1 MAPDDRGAID
11 EELEVSVRVRVHA
24 CHAGTFPATQACT
37 RAYVHTHTHTLAQ
50 THTHTHTR
58 IHTHKDAEEA
68 VGGAGVDKDSNVL
81 GLMGQAFGLV
91 FAAEIGDRSFLATIG
106 QYMDACALGS
116 L

>member
-1 MAPDDRGAID
+1 MRSLRYPC
-11 EELEVSVRVRVHA
+11 VCVCVHA
-24 CHAGTFPATQACT
+24 T
-37 RAYVHTHTHTLAQ
+37 RAHSLPHRRVLVHTCTHTRTRTDTHTHAQ
-50 THTHTHTR
+50 THTHTHIHTR

-68 VGGAGVDKDSNVL
+68 VGGAGVEKDSNVL

>member
-1 MAPDDRGAID
+1 M
-11 EELEVSVRVRVHA
+11 
-24 CHAGTFPATQACT
+24 
-37 RAYVHTHTHTLAQ
+37 
-50 THTHTHTR
+50 
-58 IHTHKDAEEA
+58 
-68 VGGAGVDKDSNVL
+68 GGAGVEKDSNVL

>member
-1 MAPDDRGAID
+1 MRSLRYPC
-11 EELEVSVRVRVHA
+11 VCVCVHA
-24 CHAGTFPATQACT
+24 T
-37 RAYVHTHTHTLAQ
+37 RAHSLPHRRVLVHTCTHTHTLAQ